1 MEFSLL
7 VTVSRFS
14 QIILAPFHSKRH
26 KVPHNRRQKDIQHK
40 IRTLMHLLINLQQ
53 INVEFICVS
62 AHLSASRAEV

>member
-14 QIILAPFHSKRH
+14 QIILAPFHS